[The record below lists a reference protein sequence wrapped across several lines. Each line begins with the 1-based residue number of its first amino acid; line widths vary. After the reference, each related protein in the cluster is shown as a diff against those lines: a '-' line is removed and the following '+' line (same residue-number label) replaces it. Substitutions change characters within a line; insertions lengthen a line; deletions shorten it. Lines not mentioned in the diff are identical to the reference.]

1 MFSGHKTVF
10 CGIDPFFFLIV
21 EYSLLDLV
29 IYCYPL
35 NKVQEC
41 IEHFLKWLN
50 LKGSFKKTIKQIFL
64 IKKSHCLVYSQVMF
78 KLIENVFVVT
88 GWVGGIVYDYSV
100 ESSVSFIELFVLE
113 ITMEK

>member
-1 MFSGHKTVF
+1 
-10 CGIDPFFFLIV
+10 
-21 EYSLLDLV
+21 
-29 IYCYPL
+29 
-35 NKVQEC
+35 
-41 IEHFLKWLN
+41 
-50 LKGSFKKTIKQIFL
+50 
-64 IKKSHCLVYSQVMF
+64 MF

>member
-1 MFSGHKTVF
+1 MGMFSGHKTVF

-50 LKGSFKKTIKQIFL
+50 LKGSFQKNHKTNLFNQEKPLFG
-64 IKKSHCLVYSQVMF
+64 
-78 KLIENVFVVT
+78 VF
-88 GWVGGIVYDYSV
+88 
-100 ESSVSFIELFVLE
+100 SSDVQAH
-113 ITMEK
+113 